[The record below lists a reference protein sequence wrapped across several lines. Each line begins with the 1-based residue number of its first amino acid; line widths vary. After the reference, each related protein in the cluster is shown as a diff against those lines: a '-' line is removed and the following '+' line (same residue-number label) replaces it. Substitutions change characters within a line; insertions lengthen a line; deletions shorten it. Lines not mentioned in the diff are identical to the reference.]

1 VGALLPGLDPTVMGW
16 KERDWYLG
24 GYAPA
29 LFDTAGNAGP
39 TVWWDGRIVGGWRQ
53 GEFGEV
59 QLQMLED
66 IGNEATRTL
75 EEQASGLEEWLDGRR
90 VLLRFPSPL
99 WRELA
104 EPAHDSS
111 ASSIVGLFAQQHL
124 PLLDRLERQQTQLCP
139 GVACH
144 TVP

>member
-1 VGALLPGLDPTVMGW
+1 MRRIRGGALLPGLDPTVMGW
-16 KERDWYLG
+16 KERDLYLG

-99 WRELA
+99 WRE
-104 EPAHDSS
+104 
-111 ASSIVGLFAQQHL
+111 VG
-124 PLLDRLERQQTQLCP
+124 
-139 GVACH
+139 
-144 TVP
+144 